1 MHLLHERVF
10 SLVLTFFLLLSSLVA
25 AMGNYG
31 PDTCLEGWVWREAY
45 TGDVVCVTPAT
56 RTQAAEDNAAASSR
70 VVISRWPFKSKLCKS
85 GYVWR
90 QADPTDYVCVLPATA
105 AQAQADNAQ
114 AANRRAS
121 LNIWLSTWT
130 DPNLPWKTC
139 AQGTN
144 TVGVVVNGDHFN
156 LATVTVGIYNLVNNA
171 TLASVTL
178 PAIASPPLIAGTF
191 SLTFNIPYC
200 APSLDSFPDAFAQA
214 YDHDS
219 DRNST
224 WAVFYEM

>member
-1 MHLLHERVF
+1 MLSFQQRQFLTAA
-10 SLVLTFFLLLSSLVA
+10 LVTLMSSLVA
-25 AMGNYG
+25 STGNYG
-31 PDTCLEGWVWREAY
+31 PDTCLQGWVWREAY
-45 TGDVVCVTPAT
+45 PGDVVCVTPAT
-56 RTQAAEDNAAASSR
+56 RTQTAEDNAAASSH
-70 VVISRWPFKSKLCKS
+70 VVVSRWPFFPRPCIS

-156 LATVTVGIYNLVNNA
+156 LALVTVGIYNLVNNA
-171 TLASVTL
+171 TLATVTL
-178 PAIASPPLIAGTF
+178 PAIASPPHIAGTF

-200 APSLDSFPDAFAQA
+200 APSLDSFPNAFAQA
-214 YDHDS
+214 YDYVS
-219 DRNST
+219 ERNSS
-224 WAVFYEM
+224 WLVFYEL